1 MITLPD
7 GIADA
12 LERWAKSEGN
22 KSSTLAG
29 FIVET
34 QVRNAMAEGDIP
46 EANDTKSK
54 DTKK

>member
-12 LERWAKSEGN
+12 LERWAISEGN

-34 QVRNAMAEGDIP
+34 QVRNALANGIIP
-46 EANDTKSK
+46 EPGNAQSK
-54 DTKK
+54 DAKK